1 MIERREHLRLAAE
14 ARDAF
19 EIVGDVRQQDLDR
32 DVAIQPHIA
41 RSIHLAHPACADG
54 GKDLVWSETIAGSQG
69 HARCPMTERAHSKA
83 TCLHNGRD
91 VKLPHPV
98 ILLIAGVAVCAAL
111 TWILP
116 PGEYDRRDDP
126 ATGRSVVVAGTYHRV
141 DPAPVGPF
149 AAAVAIPRGFVEA
162 ADVIGVVLFV
172 GAAWIVVDRIGTLG
186 RLIAALVGAFGSG
199 GLIAIPVV
207 SLFFA
212 TMGALENMQEEIIP
226 LVPALLL
233 LGRGLGVDA
242 VSVVAMSTGAAA
254 IGSAFGP
261 TNPFQ
266 AGIAMKLAQLP
277 PMSAATLRW
286 TTFVAALALW
296 VAWTMWHAH
305 RKRGRDSG
313 SGIRDSKITGVDGL
327 GPGIRDPKIT
337 GGEIGA
343 AQGRDYLILA
353 VAIAPIAAYVYGS
366 VALGWGFNELSGGF
380 LVAGCVAGL
389 LGGLGVAGTT
399 TAFLEGMQAMLPAAI
414 LIGAA
419 RALSL
424 VLTDGHV
431 TDTILNGLAE
441 PLSRA
446 PAAFASML
454 MIPFHAIVHVAVPSV
469 SGQAVLTM
477 PILVPLSD
485 LLGISRQVT
494 VLAYQTGAGLTEL
507 LTPTNG
513 GLMAVLL
520 AAGVP
525 FARWIRFA
533 VVGVLLALIVGVA
546 GIIALLAV

>member
-1 MIERREHLRLAAE
+1 M
-14 ARDAF
+14 
-19 EIVGDVRQQDLDR
+19 
-32 DVAIQPHIA
+32 
-41 RSIHLAHPACADG
+41 
-54 GKDLVWSETIAGSQG
+54 
-69 HARCPMTERAHSKA
+69 
-83 TCLHNGRD
+83 
-91 VKLPHPV
+91 KLPHPV
-98 ILLIAGVAVCAAL
+98 ILLVAGVAACAVL
-111 TWILP
+111 TWMLP
-116 PGEYDRRDDP
+116 AGEYERRDDP
-126 ATGRSVVVAGTYHRV
+126 ATGRRVVVAGTYHRV

-186 RLIAALVGAFGSG
+186 RLIAALVAGFGSR
-199 GLIAIPVV
+199 GLIAIPVI

-212 TMGALENMQEEIIP
+212 MMGALENMQEEIIP

-233 LGRGLGVDA
+233 LGGGLGVDA

-277 PMSAATLRW
+277 PMSAAPLRW
-286 TTFVAALALW
+286 TMFAAALALW
-296 VAWTMWHAH
+296 VGWTMWHAA
-305 RKRGRDSG
+305 RSRDSG
-313 SGIRDSKITGVDGL
+313 L
-327 GPGIRDPKIT
+327 GPRVYGLPSSVSGPVETEDRRPGTGDNSVAPKDLMIF
-337 GGEIGA
+337 
-343 AQGRDYLILA
+343 LI
-353 VAIAPIAAYVYGS
+353 AIAPIAAYVYGS

-380 LVAGCVAGL
+380 LIAGCVAGL
-389 LGGLGVAGTT
+389 LGGLGAGGTT
-399 TAFLEGMQAMLPAAI
+399 TAYIEGMQAMLPAAM
-414 LIGAA
+414 LIGVA
-419 RALSL
+419 RTLSL

-431 TDTILNGLAE
+431 TDTILNGLAT

-446 PAAFASML
+446 PAAFASIL
-454 MIPFHAIVHVAVPSV
+454 MIPFHSIVHVAVPSV

-520 AAGVP
+520 AARVP
-525 FARWIRFA
+525 FSRWIRFA
-533 VVGVLLALIVGVA
+533 VVGVLLALIVGVV
-546 GIIALLAV
+546 GMIAAMGL

>member
-1 MIERREHLRLAAE
+1 M
-14 ARDAF
+14 
-19 EIVGDVRQQDLDR
+19 
-32 DVAIQPHIA
+32 
-41 RSIHLAHPACADG
+41 
-54 GKDLVWSETIAGSQG
+54 
-69 HARCPMTERAHSKA
+69 
-83 TCLHNGRD
+83 
-91 VKLPHPV
+91 KLP
-98 ILLIAGVAVCAAL
+98 A
-111 TWILP
+111 
-116 PGEYDRRDDP
+116 GEYQRRDDP
-126 ATGRSVVVAGTYHRV
+126 ATGRRIVVAGTYHPV

-162 ADVIGVVLFV
+162 AEVIGVVLFV

-186 RLIAALVGAFGSG
+186 RLIAALVASFGSR
-199 GLIAIPVV
+199 GLIAIPVI
-207 SLFFA
+207 SFFFA

-277 PMSAATLRW
+277 PMSSAPLRW
-286 TTFVAALALW
+286 TMFAAALALW
-296 VAWTMWHAH
+296 VGWTMWHAA
-305 RKRGRDSG
+305 RNRDSG
-313 SGIRDSKITGVDGL
+313 LAPGVYGLPSSVSGSARTED
-327 GPGIRDPKIT
+327 RRPKT
-337 GGEIGA
+337 GGDSVA
-343 AQGRDYLILA
+343 LKDLIILLIA
-353 VAIAPIAAYVYGS
+353 VAPIAAYVYGS

-380 LVAGCVAGL
+380 LIAGCVAGL

-399 TAFLEGMQAMLPAAI
+399 AAYLEGMQAMLPAAI
-414 LIGAA
+414 LIGVA
-419 RALSL
+419 RSLSL

-431 TDTILNGLAE
+431 TDTILNGLAT

-446 PAAFASML
+446 PAAFAALL
-454 MIPFHAIVHVAVPSV
+454 MIPFHSIVHIAVPSV

-525 FARWIRFA
+525 FSRWIKFTI
-533 VVGVLLALIVGVA
+533 VGVLLALAVGVA
-546 GIIALLAV
+546 AIVAVLSV